1 MPAVKS
7 NKGFGIIEVLVAMFI
22 FAVVL
27 LGLLSAIVVV
37 KDNNTRTL
45 LRNKA
50 TELMNNEYEKQ
61 KSVGYGNI
69 NTECNNEDPCNPSN
83 EKCKKVVKIR
93 NTEVIIGKS
102 TSINEI
108 ESNKFTEID
117 TTTCW
122 KYKGKTYQNS
132 ITFLIRKEYE
142 N

>member
-61 KSVGYGNI
+61 KSVGYEKIDQN
-69 NTECNNEDPCNPSN
+69 CVDKDPCNPDSDSCS
-83 EKCKKVVKIR
+83 ETIKIR
-93 NTEVIIGKS
+93 NTDIIIGWS
-102 TSINEI
+102 TAINEI
-108 ESNKFTEID
+108 KSNKLTEIT

-122 KYKGKTYQNS
+122 KYKGKSYQNS
-132 ITFLIRKEYE
+132 MTFLIRKEYG